1 MPLSAA
7 PLWTESLE
15 ASASPTTS
23 SAATWA
29 NEAVT
34 AALALLQTPVTLPEE
49 PGAEME
55 ENDSPSTLET
65 ADDRENDETV
75 AAVRGVSTVVPSQL
89 APRKDI
95 RGGAVVDWV
104 VGG

>member
-1 MPLSAA
+1 MTSAVLPALALQTSSASQTALPMPLSAA
-7 PLWTESLE
+7 QLWTESLE

-29 NEAVT
+29 DEAVT
-34 AALALLQTPVTLPEE
+34 AALALLPTPVTLPEE

-75 AAVRGVSTVVPSQL
+75 AA
-89 APRKDI
+89 
-95 RGGAVVDWV
+95 
-104 VGG
+104 